1 MLIVLFKNVVFL
13 VLQRKRTIINAL
25 WEKFNISLILFVSAN
40 GLKCFTDIEGRQITK
55 CKENEGF
62 RTCFTKYNDSKYF
75 ENLFW
80 SFINYN
86 LVHHEN
92 VKSKFA
98 YYKWRAHYTEDC
110 KECFHL
116 AFVGKENK
124 NY

>member
-1 MLIVLFKNVVFL
+1 MLIVLFENVVFL

-75 ENLFW
+75 ENLFLE
-80 SFINYN
+80 F
-86 LVHHEN
+86 
-92 VKSKFA
+92 
-98 YYKWRAHYTEDC
+98 YK
-110 KECFHL
+110 L
-116 AFVGKENK
+116 
-124 NY
+124 